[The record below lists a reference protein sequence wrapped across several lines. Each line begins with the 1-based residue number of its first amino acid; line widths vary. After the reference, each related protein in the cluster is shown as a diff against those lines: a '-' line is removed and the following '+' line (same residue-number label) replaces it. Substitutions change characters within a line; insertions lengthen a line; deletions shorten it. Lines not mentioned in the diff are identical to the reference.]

1 MKKPSRMS
9 VCLGLSFG
17 IALAGCATV
26 DIPARLPGATEV
38 LSTANG
44 GWVVIT
50 TAGKVTRRGE
60 LIALGRDT
68 IFIMDHGALTLTPSI
83 NVLSAKLFLTDYPV
97 TPGGAGVW
105 TALGVV
111 SSASLGFGAI
121 FAAPLW
127 LLVGGI
133 NTSVV
138 ARDADEGDLAFP
150 PAKLEEFSMF
160 ARYPQGLPEGVDR
173 SMIRPAPFYLQS
185 REQEPA
191 D

>member
-1 MKKPSRMS
+1 MKKPSRIS
-9 VCLGLSFG
+9 SCFGLAFG
-17 IALAGCATV
+17 IALAGCGTV
-26 DIPARLPGATEV
+26 DIPDRLPGATEV

-50 TAGKVTRRGE
+50 MAGKELRRGE

-68 IFIMDHGALTLTPSI
+68 VFMMDHGALKSI
-83 NVLSAKLFLTDYPV
+83 PRSSVLSAKLFLIDYPV
-97 TPGGAGVW
+97 TPGGAGAW

-127 LLVGGI
+127 LIVGGI

-138 ARDADEGDLAFP
+138 ARDADAGDLAFP
-150 PAKLEEFSMF
+150 PAKLEEFAMF
-160 ARYPQGLPEGVDR
+160 ARYPQGLPEGVER
-173 SMIRPAPFYLQS
+173 SMIRPAPFYLES
-185 REQEPA
+185 EKPVSP
-191 D
+191 